1 MNNMIKDLVQNDRIN
16 VKNGKKAFVLVD
28 LFENMAYAS
37 QIINEQMKFSFV
49 ANQQLTT
56 FAYEIPT

>member
-1 MNNMIKDLVQNDRIN
+1 MIKDLVQNDRIN

>member
-1 MNNMIKDLVQNDRIN
+1 MNNRIKDLVQNDRMS
-16 VKNGKKAFVLVD
+16 VKTGKKAFVLVD

-49 ANQQLTT
+49 AN
-56 FAYEIPT
+56 